1 MKETIKETG
10 FVDRNGKLHASSLYG
25 VSGPLRSNC
34 PEMFVTRRDL
44 LEIEDIVREMED
56 VTVDKKGEMSA
67 TYGDILGWAYSL
79 RNLFFPVVDD
89 ETVYPSEVFNEN
101 LHDDR
106 DL

>member
-1 MKETIKETG
+1 MTETG
-10 FVDRNGKLHASSLYG
+10 FVDRNGKLHPSSLYG
-25 VSGPLRSNC
+25 VTSPLRDKC

-44 LEIEDIVREMED
+44 LDIEGIVREMED
-56 VTVDKKGEMSA
+56 VTVDKNGEMSA

-79 RNLFFPVVDD
+79 RNLFFPVVND
-89 ETVYPSEVFNEN
+89 ETVYPSEVLNEN

>member
-1 MKETIKETG
+1 MKEDTKVTG
-10 FVDRNGKLHASSLYG
+10 FVDRNGKLHINSLYG
-25 VSGPLRSNC
+25 KIIAVRDKC
-34 PEMFVTRRDL
+34 PKMFVTRRDL
-44 LEIEDIVREMED
+44 LDIEDIVREMED
-56 VTVDKKGEMSA
+56 VIVDKKGNMSA

-79 RNLFFPVVDD
+79 RNLFFPVVND